1 MARRSDI
8 SSTGLDADTLTDR
21 LLHEAKVMV
30 NSGTMYGR
38 EAGKQFIRI
47 NIACPKARLMEA
59 LKRIKLE
66 IDNLSTL

>member
-1 MARRSDI
+1 
-8 SSTGLDADTLTDR
+8 
-21 LLHEAKVMV
+21 MV